1 MDDRTLYEE
10 DIVLWSERQ
19 ADALRTLR
27 DRRDLP
33 NDLDLHNIIEEIESV
48 GRSQLDAVESFLTQ
62 LFIHLAKL
70 AAEPEA
76 LAGRHWRAEVLNFRK
91 RVAKRLAP
99 SMRRL
104 IDIGDVWRD
113 AIDVARAQ
121 ADEALGLRYE
131 RLYDQQPPTLDE
143 IVDRDLAVDELV
155 ARFSDGGR

>member
-1 MDDRTLYEE
+1 MDDRTLYED

-33 NDLDLHNIIEEIESV
+33 NDLDLNNIIEEIESV

-76 LAGRHWRAEVLNFRK
+76 LAGRHWRAEILNFRK
-91 RVAKRLAP
+91 LVMKRLAP

-104 IDIGDVWRD
+104 IDLDGIWRD

-121 ADEALGLRYE
+121 AEETLGPRYD
-131 RLYDQQPPTLDE
+131 RLYDTCAPTLDE
-143 IVDRDLAVDELV
+143 IVDRDLPIDELI
-155 ARFSDGGR
+155 ARVRDR